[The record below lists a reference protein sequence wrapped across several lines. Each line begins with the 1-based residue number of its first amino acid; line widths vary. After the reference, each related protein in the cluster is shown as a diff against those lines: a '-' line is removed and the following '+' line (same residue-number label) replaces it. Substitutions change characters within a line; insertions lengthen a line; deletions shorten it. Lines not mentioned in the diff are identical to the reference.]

1 MSWIYCKCG
10 QGLDRPTP
18 RQVLSEMWY
27 CPKCG
32 LPVDHDV
39 TVGEAVLDLF
49 DSLAPSAP
57 PTLRDQFAMSALQGL
72 LANQQCTP
80 MGMSFEPDALS
91 CRAYRLADA
100 MLEAR
105 K

>member
-18 RQVLSEMWY
+18 RQVLLKDY
-27 CPKCG
+27 VCPNCG
-32 LPVDHDV
+32 ADNNGHVSDV
-39 TVGEAVLDLF
+39 EAVLDLF

-72 LANQQCTP
+72 LANNWRSE
-80 MGMSFEPDALS
+80 MSDELFTQ
-91 CRAYRLADA
+91 RAYRLADA

>member
-18 RQVLSEMWY
+18 RQVLLKDY
-27 CPKCG
+27 VCPNCG
-32 LPVDHDV
+32 ADNNGHVSD
-39 TVGEAVLDLF
+39 GEAVLDLF

-72 LANQQCTP
+72 LVNNWRSEMNDELFTQ
-80 MGMSFEPDALS
+80 
-91 CRAYRLADA
+91 RAYRLADA

>member
-10 QGLDRPTP
+10 HGLDRPTP
-18 RQVLSEMWY
+18 RQVLLKDY
-27 CPKCG
+27 VCPNCG
-32 LPVDHDV
+32 EDNNGHVSD
-39 TVGEAVLDLF
+39 GEAVLDLF
-49 DSLAPSAP
+49 DSLAPSVP

-72 LANQQCTP
+72 LVNNWRYE
-80 MGMSFEPDALS
+80 MSDELFAQ
-91 CRAYRLADA
+91 RAYRLADA

>member
-18 RQVLSEMWY
+18 RQVLLKDY
-27 CPKCG
+27 VCPNCG
-32 LPVDHDV
+32 ADNNGHVSD
-39 TVGEAVLDLF
+39 GEAVLDLF

-57 PTLRDQFAMSALQGL
+57 PTLRDQFAMSALQGML
-72 LANQQCTP
+72 VNNWRSE
-80 MGMSFEPDALS
+80 MSDELFTQ
-91 CRAYRLADA
+91 RAYRLADA

>member
-18 RQVLSEMWY
+18 RQVLLKDY
-27 CPKCG
+27 VCPNCG
-32 LPVDHDV
+32 ADNNGHVSD
-39 TVGEAVLDLF
+39 GEAFLDLF

-72 LANQQCTP
+72 LANQ
-80 MGMSFEPDALS
+80 GFYIEPDKLS
-91 CRAYRLADA
+91 HHAYRLADA
-100 MLEAR
+100 MLETR

>member
-18 RQVLSEMWY
+18 RQVLIEMCY

-72 LANQQCTP
+72 LVNNWRSE
-80 MGMSFEPDALS
+80 MSDELFTQ
-91 CRAYRLADA
+91 RAYRLADA

>member
-18 RQVLSEMWY
+18 RQVLLKDCV
-27 CPKCG
+27 CPNCG
-32 LPVDHDV
+32 ADNNGHVSD
-39 TVGEAVLDLF
+39 GEAVLDLF
-49 DSLAPSAP
+49 DSLVP

-72 LANQQCTP
+72 LANHQCAP
-80 MGMSFEPDALS
+80 MGMSFEPDYLS
-91 CRAYRLADA
+91 RRAYRLADA